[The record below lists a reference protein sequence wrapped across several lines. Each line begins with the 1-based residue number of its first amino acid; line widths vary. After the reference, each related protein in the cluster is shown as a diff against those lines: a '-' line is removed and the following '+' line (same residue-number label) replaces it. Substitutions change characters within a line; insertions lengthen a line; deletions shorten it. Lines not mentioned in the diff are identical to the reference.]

1 MKYICKQ
8 CGKEF
13 EITEGEAEFFLSKG
27 MELPKR
33 CKECRS
39 ANKMKKENDFD
50 AATYRARQM
59 PERSTGYSTSKLK
72 YLRVIL
78 GIVAILI
85 PVVFGFTKLP
95 ALIGNNSDY
104 DESSVSTTVYT
115 FSGYGTSSEI
125 TRETEEYGYWSENEN
140 LLTFSGYGTSSA
152 IADETEEYEY
162 WSENETLLT
171 FRNANLLMSH
181 YQKHGVEVGASSP
194 EEYQKMAADV
204 VSSENVLHKIES
216 EDGDDVYF
224 NPSTGEFV
232 IVSTDGYIRTY
243 YIADMDYFERQ

>member
-13 EITEGEAEFFLSKG
+13 EITEREAEFFLSKG

-39 ANKMKKENDFD
+39 ANKKKKENGFD
-50 AATYRARQM
+50 ASTYRTRQM
-59 PERSTGYSTSKLK
+59 PERSTGYPTSKSK
-72 YLRVIL
+72 YLKVIL

-85 PVVFGFTKLP
+85 SVVLGFTKLP

-104 DESSVSTTVYT
+104 DDSSASTTVYT
-115 FSGYGTSSEI
+115 FSGYGTSSAI
-125 TRETEEYGYWSENEN
+125 IDETEEYVYWSENEN
-140 LLTFSGYGTSSA
+140 
-152 IADETEEYEY
+152 
-162 WSENETLLT
+162 LLT

-181 YQKHGVEVGASSP
+181 YQKHGAEVGASSP
-194 EEYQKMAADV
+194 DEYQRKAAAV
-204 VSSENVLHKIES
+204 VSSENVLHKTES
-216 EDGDDVYF
+216 EDGDYVYF

>member
-1 MKYICKQ
+1 MRFICKQ

-59 PERSTGYSTSKLK
+59 PERSTGYSTSKSK
-72 YLRVIL
+72 YLKVIL
-78 GIVAILI
+78 GVVAILI
-85 PVVFGFTKLP
+85 LAGFGFSKLP
-95 ALIGNNSDY
+95 ALINNNSGY
-104 DESSVSTTVYT
+104 DDSSVSTTVYT
-115 FSGYGTSSEI
+115 FSGYGTSSAI
-125 TRETEEYGYWSENEN
+125 TGEAEEYLPVDENM
-140 LLTFSGYGTSSA
+140 
-152 IADETEEYEY
+152 
-162 WSENETLLT
+162 LT
-171 FRNANLLMSH
+171 FRNVDLLISH
-181 YQKHGVEVGASSP
+181 YQKHGAEVGASSP
-194 EEYQKMAADV
+194 DEYQRKAAAV
-204 VSSENVLHKIES
+204 VSSENVLHKTES
-216 EDGDDVYF
+216 EDGDYVYF

>member
-13 EITEGEAEFFLSKG
+13 EITEGEADFFLSKG

-33 CKECRS
+33 CKECRQ
-39 ANKMKKENDFD
+39 ANKIKKENDSD
-50 AATYRARQM
+50 AAIRLARK
-59 PERSTGYSTSKLK
+59 PSKVKNLK
-72 YLRVIL
+72 VIL

-85 PVVFGFTKLP
+85 SVVLGFTKLP

-104 DESSVSTTVYT
+104 DDYSVSTTVYT
-115 FSGYGTSSEI
+115 FSGYGTSS
-125 TRETEEYGYWSENEN
+125 
-140 LLTFSGYGTSSA
+140 A
-152 IADETEEYEY
+152 IAGEAEDYLPVDE
-162 WSENETLLT
+162 NMLT
-171 FRNANLLMSH
+171 FRNVDLLISH
-181 YQKHGVEVGASSP
+181 YQKHGAEVGASSP
-194 EEYQKMAADV
+194 DDYQRKAAAV
-204 VSSENVLHKIES
+204 VSSENVLHKTES
-216 EDGDDVYF
+216 EDGDYVYF